1 MLLSAYVH
9 AMAWRLSMD
18 HGSAGSVTSKCTF
31 NIKNRGGG
39 GAARGREREC
49 PILPVF

>member
-18 HGSAGSVTSKCTF
+18 HGSAGNLTSKCTF
-31 NIKNRGGG
+31 NIKTAGEGEPQEG
-39 GAARGREREC
+39 GRESV
-49 PILPVF
+49 PFS